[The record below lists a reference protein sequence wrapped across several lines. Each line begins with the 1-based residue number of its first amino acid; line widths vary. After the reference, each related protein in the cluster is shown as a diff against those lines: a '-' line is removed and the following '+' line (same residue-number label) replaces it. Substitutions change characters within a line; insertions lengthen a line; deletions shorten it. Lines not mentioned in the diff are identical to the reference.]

1 MVFSSAVF
9 LFAFLPAVLLLYFLP
24 LCFWNR
30 RLEEHRRNLVLCG
43 ASLIFYAWGEPVY
56 IILMLLSIGFNFN
69 VGLDIERSSDHP
81 KARKR
86 IVTAAVIFDLLLL
99 GFFKYSNFIIGNIN
113 HIPSVDIP
121 LLNVSLPVGI
131 SFYTFQILS
140 YVIDVYRGKVKAQRN
155 IVSFAMYIAM
165 FPQLIAGPIVQY
177 ADIEKQLFGRKHTP
191 EKFLDGVI
199 VFIRGLGKKVIFAN
213 TIGAMHTEILEG
225 GSEGLSAAS
234 AWLAAV
240 CYTMQIYFDFG
251 GYSDMAIGLG
261 RMFGF
266 EFMQNFNFPYTAV
279 SIKDFWKRWHI
290 SLSGWFRDYVYIPL
304 GGSRRET
311 ARTILNLAI
320 VWSLTGLW
328 HGAAWNFVAWGA
340 FYGLLLILEK
350 YPLAGIVPKI
360 PVWIRH
366 ITTMIIVTVGWVF
379 FSSDSIG
386 SAFDLLGSMFLVNG
400 NAAADPQCVYY
411 FRNCGFPLMLMSLSA
426 FGGYARVP
434 KPRNRYLATA
444 CSVCLYGAI
453 MALCVICLVSD
464 TYNPFLYFRF

>member
-9 LFAFLPAVLLLYFLP
+9 LFIFLPAVLLLYFLP
-24 LCFWNR
+24 VCFWNR
-30 RLEEHRRNLVLCG
+30 RLEDHRRNLVLCA

-69 VGLDIERSSDHP
+69 VGLDIERCSDDP
-81 KARKR
+81 KTKKR
-86 IVTAAVIFDLLLL
+86 ILIAAVVFDLMLL
-99 GFFKYSNFIIGNIN
+99 GFFKYSNFLIGNVN
-113 HIPSVDIP
+113 GLFSADIP
-121 LLNVSLPVGI
+121 LIKISLPVGI

-140 YVIDVYRGKVKAQRN
+140 YVVDVYRGQVKAQHN
-155 IVSFAMYIAM
+155 IVSFAMYISM

-177 ADIEKQLFGRKHTP
+177 SDIEKQLFGRRHTP
-191 EKFLDGVI
+191 EKFLDGVF

-213 TIGAMHTEILEG
+213 AIGAAHTEILSG
-225 GSEGLSAAS
+225 GTEGLSAAT
-234 AWLAAV
+234 AWLAAI

-266 EFMQNFNFPYTAV
+266 EFMQNFNFPYTAT

-304 GGSRRET
+304 GGSRKGT
-311 ARTILNLAI
+311 SRTILNLAI

-328 HGAAWNFVAWGA
+328 HGAAWNFVAWGV
-340 FYGLLLILEK
+340 FYGFLLILEK
-350 YPLAGIVPKI
+350 YPLAGILSKI

-366 ITTMIIVTVGWVF
+366 ITTMIIVIVGWVF
-379 FSSDSIG
+379 FSCESIG
-386 SAFDLLGSMFLVNG
+386 EAFDLLGAMFLLKG
-400 NAAADPQCVYY
+400 NAASDAQWVYY
-411 FRNCGFPLMLMSLSA
+411 FRSCGFPLLLMSLSA
-426 FGGYARVP
+426 FGVFAGIP
-434 KPRNRYLATA
+434 KPRNKYLSAVG
-444 CSVCLYGAI
+444 SVCVYGAV
-453 MALCVICLVSD
+453 MALCVVCLVSD